1 MMSFYRKSKYSRILT
16 ILPICIN
23 VCTESLII
31 VFVLAPEGKY
41 RGMRDVLAELLRA
54 GGLREL
60 YRGLTPALL
69 RAFPANAV

>member
-1 MMSFYRKSKYSRILT
+1 MNRI
-16 ILPICIN
+16 IN
-23 VCTESLII
+23 QCVL
-31 VFVLAPEGKY
+31 LAPEGKY
-41 RGMRDVLAELLRA
+41 RGARDVLVELLRA